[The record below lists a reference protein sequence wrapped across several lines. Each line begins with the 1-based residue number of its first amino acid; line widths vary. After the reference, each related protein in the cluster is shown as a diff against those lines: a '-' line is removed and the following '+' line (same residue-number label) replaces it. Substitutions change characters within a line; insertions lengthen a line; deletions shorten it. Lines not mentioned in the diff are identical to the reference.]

1 MLKHAETHHPPP
13 NPPNPTQP
21 LPNPPFSFLHPCQS
35 MSDVVGADTIVDKIL
50 PVTLSLMND
59 PIPNIRFNV
68 AKALER
74 MIPSL
79 KVANRQTIDAHIKPA
94 LEKLASDTDLD
105 VRFFAQRA
113 LQRMLEMRPG
123 EGGGER
129 HAEGQGWRAWWRST
143 HTLGVLRAHMFG
155 RNSNLKEESVHFNCK
170 QKKTKNGKKKRR
182 RDTMLGLKN
191 RTGGGEL
198 PSPSFPSQSCAPPQA
213 LL

>member
-1 MLKHAETHHPPP
+1 
-13 NPPNPTQP
+13 
-21 LPNPPFSFLHPCQS
+21 

-74 MIPSL
+74 MIPIL

-113 LQRMLEMRPG
+113 LQRMWRRG
-123 EGGGER
+123 KTCGNR
-129 HAEGQGWRAWWRST
+129 RRRAW
-143 HTLGVLRAHMFG
+143 G
-155 RNSNLKEESVHFNCK
+155 
-170 QKKTKNGKKKRR
+170 
-182 RDTMLGLKN
+182 
-191 RTGGGEL
+191 
-198 PSPSFPSQSCAPPQA
+198 
-213 LL
+213 